1 MKEKIKKNSLADL
14 AGNMGA
20 FGSFGLNMNPFA
32 PQNSRLATI
41 FYNTRWSLIS
51 NFRSVLSEAYVEY
64 GLVQTLVDQP
74 VEDAFSTGF
83 NIVTDDLDDSQKK
96 ELQHFIEKNR
106 IIEEIKRAFC
116 WARLFGGGGLVIMTD
131 QNPGQP
137 LEVSKIRKDSPLEF
151 KAADLWELYKDQANL
166 WDPWEDTR
174 DDLYYNYYGVRL
186 DRTRVLPVR
195 GKEAP
200 SFIRPRLRG
209 WGMSELERVVRS
221 INSYLKNQDLI
232 FELLDEAKIDVYQM
246 NGFNTA
252 MLSPQGTKATE
263 KRIQIANSLK
273 SYLNALVLDTNDKY
287 EQKQLSFNGLSE
299 ILNQIRQGVACDLKM
314 PMTKLFGVSSAG
326 FNSGEDDIENY
337 NSMLESEV
345 RSKAKF
351 LVIEVLELCCQKLFS
366 FVPKN
371 LMIEFKSLRI
381 LSAEQEENMKNSQFN
396 RLIQAYANGLLSPEQ
411 FMIGSN
417 NANLIPVTYTQEDIL
432 AQSESGTN
440 KIGLETPKK
449 KSFLGK
455 MFGKN
460 DPDKGDKPELASE
473 EGKVKETDV
482 TSNKFTIPDREK
494 KPLPDESFLYKGKRT
509 KRYIEVS

>member
-1 MKEKIKKNSLADL
+1 M
-14 AGNMGA
+14 
-20 FGSFGLNMNPFA
+20 
-32 PQNSRLATI
+32 
-41 FYNTRWSLIS
+41 
-51 NFRSVLSEAYVEY
+51 
-64 GLVQTLVDQP
+64 
-74 VEDAFSTGF
+74 
-83 NIVTDDLDDSQKK
+83 
-96 ELQHFIEKNR
+96 
-106 IIEEIKRAFC
+106 
-116 WARLFGGGGLVIMTD
+116 
-131 QNPGQP
+131 
-137 LEVSKIRKDSPLEF
+137 
-151 KAADLWELYKDQANL
+151 
-166 WDPWEDTR
+166 
-174 DDLYYNYYGVRL
+174 
-186 DRTRVLPVR
+186 
-195 GKEAP
+195 
-200 SFIRPRLRG
+200 
-209 WGMSELERVVRS
+209 
-221 INSYLKNQDLI
+221 
-232 FELLDEAKIDVYQM
+232 
-246 NGFNTA
+246 
-252 MLSPQGTKATE
+252 
-263 KRIQIANSLK
+263 
-273 SYLNALVLDTNDKY
+273 DTNDKY

-449 KSFLGK
+449 KSFLGR

-460 DPDKGDKPELASE
+460 DPDKGDKPELASD

-494 KPLPDESFLYKGKRT
+494 KPLPDESFPYKGKRT
-509 KRYIEVS
+509 KGYIEVS